1 MHKVIGHMLAFLLRR
16 LRGQTIDER
25 QLLFDVRPKGRVG
38 VCLDPGGIDG
48 VLRDRLIEALPNF
61 PVNPITG

>member
-1 MHKVIGHMLAFLLRR
+1 VRKVIGHVLAFLLRR
-16 LRGQTIDER
+16 LCRKTIDECE
-25 QLLFDVRPKGRVG
+25 LLFDVRPKGGVG

-48 VLRDRLIEALPNF
+48 IIGDRLIEAFPDF